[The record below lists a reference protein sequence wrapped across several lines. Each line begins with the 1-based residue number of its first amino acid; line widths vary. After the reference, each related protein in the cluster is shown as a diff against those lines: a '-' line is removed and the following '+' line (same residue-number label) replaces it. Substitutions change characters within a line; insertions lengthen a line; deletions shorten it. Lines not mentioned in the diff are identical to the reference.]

1 MKLDKDNQRRYE
13 LLQSAE
19 YPEKA
24 GMLLS
29 NATHLRRA
37 LKILVDCVE
46 AGTLPDYAL
55 MNAHVDLSMTE
66 YLAWKPEE
74 PAYADNPEY
83 AEERRLNEYA
93 TESRKLPNGCTK
105 ESGVVLEPTIR
116 DQNELA
122 PDLPSNNGRY

>member
-1 MKLDKDNQRRYE
+1 MSVFDDFKTHGINASFHYADDTASGEWRLARKEKLK
-13 LLQSAE
+13 
-19 YPEKA
+19 
-24 GMLLS
+24 
-29 NATHLRRA
+29 A
-37 LKILVDCVE
+37 LKLFDDNPDLQDEMRVIAKGFLWSLASDRPIL
-46 AGTLPDYAL
+46 
-55 MNAHVDLSMTE
+55 
-66 YLAWKPEE
+66 
-74 PAYADNPEY
+74 YADNPEY